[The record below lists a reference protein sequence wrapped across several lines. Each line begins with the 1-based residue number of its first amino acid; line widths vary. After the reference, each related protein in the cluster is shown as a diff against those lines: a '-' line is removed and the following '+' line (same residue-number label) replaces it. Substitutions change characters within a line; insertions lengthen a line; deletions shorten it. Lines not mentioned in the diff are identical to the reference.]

1 MEINGNQTLQSKTLG
16 EGMRQYR
23 LRRGQGGGSLYGRVC
38 TEIQTYRRL
47 APLWVRTARLPAGR
61 NGSPPCG
68 PERLWPPRGP
78 ERFKDPPCGP
88 ERLASLWARTGNKGN
103 RKIRI
108 HSHLCGSE
116 REFTPPCRSNAKKR
130 HPPCRPERSREQRWV
145 KHGAP
150 LPLGLTGT

>member
-1 MEINGNQTLQSKTLG
+1 MVKRPAMEINGNQTLQSKTLG

-68 PERLWPPRGP
+68 PERVTKEIARSGYTRIFAGRNGSSRLRAGRTRKSVTLRAGQNGHENSDGLNMVPR
-78 ERFKDPPCGP
+78 CHW
-88 ERLASLWARTGNKGN
+88 ASLGLRKYWAFQRPGT
-103 RKIRI
+103 
-108 HSHLCGSE
+108 
-116 REFTPPCRSNAKKR
+116 RSI
-130 HPPCRPERSREQRWV
+130 SF
-145 KHGAP
+145 
-150 LPLGLTGT
+150 